1 MPGNGFAF
9 SIRVGCEIEVF
20 GFFSGG
26 HNGINVFA
34 VAGNQLVF
42 HGEIVVGIH
51 RAVFWYQI
59 AHMAVG
65 SENFKIAAEVFF

>member
-20 GFFSGG
+20 SFFGGG
-26 HNGINVFA
+26 HNGINVFT

-42 HGEIVVGIH
+42 HGEIVVGVD
-51 RAVFWYQI
+51 RTVFRHQV

-65 SENFKIAAEVFF
+65 SENFKIAAEIFF